1 MGEGKGEEED
11 RRLFQRVDILFT
23 IRLFSR
29 SFLRKKEFLKIIQ
42 RHSQNPYQG
51 GAQAELKVG
60 AKGKRVRSRSG
71 KAGYARIFHKGR
83 HFSRKGLG

>member
-1 MGEGKGEEED
+1 MGEGKGEKED

-42 RHSQNPYQG
+42 RHSQNP
-51 GAQAELKVG
+51 
-60 AKGKRVRSRSG
+60 
-71 KAGYARIFHKGR
+71 
-83 HFSRKGLG
+83 